1 MSFEELFFLA
11 EAFRKTDSLLS
22 FSHDRDF
29 VEGPGNDLF
38 TAAVWESGHQHFSA
52 SWIGHDGHLLL
63 DFLTWLQEDNS
74 GREGGKRNVIF
85 SNFASSNNTQRYG
98 FWLKGAISKISDVP
112 QQRMVI
118 IFLHLCGWW
127 VWNIMNYLANPHLLL
142 FPVLSQTKKMPKWF
156 HCCCW
161 SMILYYFFIEGFC

>member
-1 MSFEELFFLA
+1 MSLEELFFLA
-11 EAFRKTDSLLS
+11 EAFKKTDSLLS

-52 SWIGHDGHLLL
+52 RWIGHDGHLLL

-74 GREGGKRNVIF
+74 GKEGGKRNVIF
-85 SNFASSNNTQRYG
+85 SNFAFSNNTQRYG

-127 VWNIMNYLANPHLLL
+127 VWIIWQIHTSCCCLSWVKQRNAKAVSLLL
-142 FPVLSQTKKMPKWF
+142 LEYDIVLL
-156 HCCCW
+156 
-161 SMILYYFFIEGFC
+161 LY